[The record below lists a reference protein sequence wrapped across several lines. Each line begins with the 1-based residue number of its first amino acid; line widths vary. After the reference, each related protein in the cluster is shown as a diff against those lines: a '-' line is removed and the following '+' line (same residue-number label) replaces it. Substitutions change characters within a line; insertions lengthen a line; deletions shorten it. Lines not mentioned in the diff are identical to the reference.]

1 MKKLKQLKRLQ
12 IVVIG
17 QYKNALPESNS
28 ESQSENMSAQTSSS
42 FSRLIIFFTIGI
54 VLLKLTNKPWFIRNS
69 LVLF

>member
-17 QYKNALPESNS
+17 QYTNALPESNS
-28 ESQSENMSAQTSSS
+28 ESAQTSSS

-54 VLLKLTNKPWFIRNS
+54 VFLKLTYKP
-69 LVLF
+69 